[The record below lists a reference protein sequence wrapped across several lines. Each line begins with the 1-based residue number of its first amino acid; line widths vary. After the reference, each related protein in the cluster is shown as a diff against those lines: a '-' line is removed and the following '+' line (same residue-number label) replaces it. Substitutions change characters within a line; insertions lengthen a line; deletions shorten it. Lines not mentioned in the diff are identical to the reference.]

1 MRLSRRCLAQPIRDN
16 LCSFLATSSW
26 RGEALPSLASGR
38 WRAEEG
44 DLRSRWCVWTPEQLW
59 DLGPF
64 SNRQSC
70 DGEMGTRAGLTRYA
84 ISITQCDHHGGLSGS
99 QLLPKFMKS

>member
-1 MRLSRRCLAQPIRDN
+1 MPGSHSCRGVYVYISLVCLCVSA
-16 LCSFLATSSW
+16 CV
-26 RGEALPSLASGR
+26 SGC
-38 WRAEEG
+38 
-44 DLRSRWCVWTPEQLW
+44 LCVWAPEQLW

-70 DGEMGTRAGLTRYA
+70 DGEMGTRAGLTRHA
-84 ISITQCDHHGGLSGS
+84 ISITQCDHHGGLSRS